1 MLLGVVLGLS
11 ASASWALA
19 NVAVQRSARHVG
31 ALRAILWAQLAG
43 ALLILPLL
51 VFDARSAAPTPL
63 TALWV
68 LLAGVAGLLAYG
80 CMFFAFEHGRL
91 TIAVPVMSSWAVIAS
106 GLALLIFREPVRPL
120 QLAGAASV
128 IAGAVVVSRFARS
141 TTDASSSGARAA
153 RAPRW
158 LLASFGAALGFGLL
172 IPVIGLLAPV
182 TGRLGVIPVVYGADL
197 ALGLPLALRF
207 GVSLAP
213 PRGRAWIA
221 VLLAGL
227 FETAGFACIA
237 LATRYAPLAL
247 VSPLSS
253 LASAFTVLYAWAV
266 LRERPAR
273 AVLLGAALVCLG
285 VLTLAF

>member
-31 ALRAILWAQLAG
+31 AFRAILWAQLVG
-43 ALLILPLL
+43 ALLVLPLL
-51 VFDARSAAPTPL
+51 VFDARTAGPTPL

-106 GLALLIFREPVRPL
+106 GLSLVIFREAVRPL

-128 IAGAVVVSRFARS
+128 VAGAVVVSRFARG
-141 TTDASSSGARAA
+141 TTDASSSGAPAA

-172 IPVIGLLAPV
+172 IPVLGLLTPV
-182 TGRLGVIPVVYGADL
+182 TGRLGVIPVVYGADI

-213 PRGRAWIA
+213 PRGRAWIT

-273 AVLLGAALVCLG
+273 PVLLGAALVCLG